1 MRFVMGSAEGLGNSP
16 LPANQAVPKCYGVT
30 KPISMA
36 GPCDTDVQRN
46 KELEK
51 VLIDKFWLPFS
62 ARFEISMVDFFF
74 FFVCLVCGV
83 LVPGRRWLVRKQ
95 RGICQERRG
104 SFPDRTGDELC
115 SVEHNLQFLFRFI
128 NGEVLQLQLGVELR

>member
-1 MRFVMGSAEGLGNSP
+1 MGSAEVLGNSP

-51 VLIDKFWLPFS
+51 VLIHKFWFPFS
-62 ARFEISMVDFFF
+62 ARFEISMLDFSFCL
-74 FFVCLVCGV
+74 FVFLVCGV

-95 RGICQERRG
+95 RGICKERRG

-115 SVEHNLQFLFRFI
+115 SVELNLQFLFPFI
-128 NGEVLQLQLGVELR
+128 NGELLQLQLGMKLR

>member
-74 FFVCLVCGV
+74 FFCLFGLWCISSWST
-83 LVPGRRWLVRKQ
+83 LACTKAKRNLPREKRFFPG
-95 RGICQERRG
+95 
-104 SFPDRTGDELC
+104 
-115 SVEHNLQFLFRFI
+115 
-128 NGEVLQLQLGVELR
+128 